1 MQPTELCDLCR
12 QALAWDCVVDR
23 HIFNQIQ
30 QERQKLDTNAGKLD
44 AVSRQLL
51 VHMMEQI
58 NEKFDITFISDSF
71 KALKNRKYMSN
82 TTIE

>member
-1 MQPTELCDLCR
+1 MFD
-12 QALAWDCVVDR
+12 
-23 HIFNQIQ
+23 QIQ
-30 QERQKLDTNAGKLD
+30 QERQKLDTNAGMLD